1 MLSYLTKW
9 NRWLG
14 QRMFFVTL
22 IALIIGFSF
31 DLPSFLLSQNIT
43 LFCFIYLTF
52 VTSLDIHVKDLLR
65 IIKHPIVPFGM
76 LILIHVIMPIIA
88 GGIGFFF
95 YPQDF
100 SIRLGFLISSV
111 IPIGLTSIVWTG
123 IAGGDVVLAL
133 VVVMLDTLL
142 APLILPGF
150 FALVLGQS
158 VAVNYSKMILDL
170 ILMVA
175 LPSIA
180 GMALNDITKGKVDH
194 FSQSLGGLTAK
205 IGVFFIIL
213 INAAIIAPQIVWEMS
228 IFKLLLVILLLML
241 CGYLVG
247 YLASFALRNRT
258 RPIVLT
264 MIFNVG
270 MRNIN
275 FGFVLAM
282 TYFPIAVAI
291 PVILASV
298 FNQPIASIFASL
310 SLRNAPCDS
319 NSSQSIQNEMEIP
332 QKP

>member
-1 MLSYLTKW
+1 
-9 NRWLG
+9 
-14 QRMFFVTL
+14 
-22 IALIIGFSF
+22 
-31 DLPSFLLSQNIT
+31 
-43 LFCFIYLTF
+43 
-52 VTSLDIHVKDLLR
+52 
-65 IIKHPIVPFGM
+65 
-76 LILIHVIMPIIA
+76 
-88 GGIGFFF
+88 
-95 YPQDF
+95 
-100 SIRLGFLISSV
+100 LISSS

-158 VAVNYSKMILDL
+158 VAVNYSQMILDL
-170 ILMVA
+170 ILMIA

-180 GMALNDITKGKVDH
+180 GMALNDITKGKVDN

-228 IFKLLLVILLLML
+228 IFKLLLVILLLMILLLMILLLMILLLML

-291 PVILASV
+291 PVILASI
-298 FNQPIASIFASL
+298 FNQPLASIFASL

-319 NSSQSIQNEMEIP
+319 NLSKSIQNEMEAP

>member
-1 MLSYLTKW
+1 
-9 NRWLG
+9 
-14 QRMFFVTL
+14 
-22 IALIIGFSF
+22 
-31 DLPSFLLSQNIT
+31 
-43 LFCFIYLTF
+43 
-52 VTSLDIHVKDLLR
+52 
-65 IIKHPIVPFGM
+65 
-76 LILIHVIMPIIA
+76 
-88 GGIGFFF
+88 
-95 YPQDF
+95 
-100 SIRLGFLISSV
+100 
-111 IPIGLTSIVWTG
+111 
-123 IAGGDVVLAL
+123 VVLAL

-158 VAVNYSKMILDL
+158 VAVNYSQMILDL
-170 ILMVA
+170 ILMIA

-180 GMALNDITKGKVDH
+180 GMALNDITKGKVDN

-228 IFKLLLVILLLML
+228 IFKLLLVILLLMILLLMILLLML

-291 PVILASV
+291 PVILASI
-298 FNQPIASIFASL
+298 FNQPLASIFASL

-319 NSSQSIQNEMEIP
+319 NLAQSIQNEMETP